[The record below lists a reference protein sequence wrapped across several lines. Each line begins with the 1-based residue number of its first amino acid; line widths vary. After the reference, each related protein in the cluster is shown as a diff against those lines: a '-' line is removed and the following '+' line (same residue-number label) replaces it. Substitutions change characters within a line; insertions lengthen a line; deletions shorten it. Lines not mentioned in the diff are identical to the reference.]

1 MIGPVGSRVRSS
13 IKPST
18 LEYLV
23 TSSIVSASPM
33 MPAPEPPYSSGMH
46 RPSRSARRNSSK
58 RSCGYSLVVSISRAR
73 GLTLSCASRRTL
85 CWSPSISSESWKSM
99 PFKVAARLCND
110 CAVATFQ
117 RERALEAMARTS
129 YDLVVV
135 GAGMTGAGVA
145 LDAASR
151 GLRVALI
158 DSGDV
163 ASGTSSKSSKMVHGG
178 LRYLQQRE
186 FRLVY
191 ENLRE
196 RQRLL
201 ENAPFLVRPLP
212 FLVPLFGRDGVASKA
227 LVKGYS
233 TALRIYDL
241 SGGWRIGHRHR
252 RITRDEAL
260 RYLPTLNA
268 DRLVAGFLYYDA
280 RGDDARVAL
289 ALAKTAALDFGADVA
304 TYVRC
309 VDVLH
314 DPAGRVHAV
323 VAHDLL
329 SDATLTLATTAVV
342 NATGVWADD
351 VFTMAEH
358 RPSHRITPA
367 KGVHLSVPRHRL
379 PADVAAVLNVAG
391 DRRSIFV
398 VPFQGAAYT
407 YVGTTDTAY
416 DGDLDEP
423 HCTPED
429 VAYLLSA
436 VNASTSSNLTTSDV
450 TGLWAGLRPL
460 LAPVKGKAVSERTAD
475 LSRRHQV
482 TDSHDGVVHIT
493 GGKWTTYRQMAQDTV
508 DALAPY
514 ERDLPSVRT
523 KKLRFHGVGAWRPSS
538 LLETHLYQR
547 FGEDA
552 LVILEMIAAND
563 AL

>member
-1 MIGPVGSRVRSS
+1 VTTFDRGDS
-13 IKPST
+13 I
-18 LEYLV
+18 
-23 TSSIVSASPM
+23 
-33 MPAPEPPYSSGMH
+33 
-46 RPSRSARRNSSK
+46 
-58 RSCGYSLVVSISRAR
+58 
-73 GLTLSCASRRTL
+73 
-85 CWSPSISSESWKSM
+85 ESM
-99 PFKVAARLCND
+99 AA
-110 CAVATFQ
+110 T
-117 RERALEAMARTS
+117 T

-158 DSGDV
+158 DGGDV

-212 FLVPLFGRDGVASKA
+212 FLVPLFGRNGVASKA
-227 LVKGYS
+227 MVKGYS

-252 RITRDEAL
+252 RISRDQAL
-260 RYLPTLNA
+260 AYLPTLNT

-289 ALAKTAALDFGADVA
+289 ALAKTAALDFDADVA

-309 VDVLH
+309 VDIRH
-314 DPAGRVHAV
+314 DDSGRANAV
-323 VAHDLL
+323 VCHDVL
-329 SDATLTLATTAVV
+329 AGTTLTIATKAVV

-351 VFTMAEH
+351 VFSIAEH
-358 RPSHRITPA
+358 APSHRITPA
-367 KGVHLSVPRHRL
+367 KGVHVSVARDRL
-379 PADVAAVLNVAG
+379 PADVAAVLNVPG
-391 DRRSIFV
+391 DKRSIFV
-398 VPFQGAAYT
+398 VPFEDAAFT

-423 HCTPED
+423 YCTPDD
-429 VAYLLSA
+429 VAYLLAA
-436 VNASTSSNLTTSDV
+436 VNASTSSDLTTDDV
-450 TGLWAGLRPL
+450 TGVWAGLRPL
-460 LAPVKGKAVSERTAD
+460 LAPVGGKAVRERTAD

-482 TDSHDGVVHIT
+482 TDTHDGVVHIT

-508 DALAPY
+508 DALKPY
-514 ERDLPSVRT
+514 EHELKSVRT
-523 KKLRFHGVGAWRPSS
+523 KKLPLHGVGAWRPSTT
-538 LLETHLYQR
+538 LETHLYDR

-552 LVILEMIAAND
+552 LSVLDLIAANAELGTCPIEGQPYVGAEFLYSARFEMATSLIDLLTRRTRAHLHD
-563 AL
+563 ARATLRGASRVAAIVADELGWDDDDNVQRELDAYESLVRREFNAAGLTL

>member
-1 MIGPVGSRVRSS
+1 
-13 IKPST
+13 
-18 LEYLV
+18 
-23 TSSIVSASPM
+23 
-33 MPAPEPPYSSGMH
+33 
-46 RPSRSARRNSSK
+46 
-58 RSCGYSLVVSISRAR
+58 
-73 GLTLSCASRRTL
+73 
-85 CWSPSISSESWKSM
+85 
-99 PFKVAARLCND
+99 
-110 CAVATFQ
+110 VATF
-117 RERALEAMARTS
+117 RRDHSIEAMAHTT
-129 YDLVVV
+129 YDLIVV

-158 DSGDV
+158 DGGDV

-196 RQRLL
+196 RRRLL

-212 FLVPLFGRDGVASKA
+212 FLVPLFGRNGVASKA

-241 SGGWRIGHRHR
+241 SGGWRIGQRHR
-252 RITRDEAL
+252 KITRDEAIAH
-260 RYLPTLNA
+260 LPTLNT

-309 VDVLH
+309 VEILH
-314 DPAGRVHAV
+314 DPTGRVNAV

-329 SDATLTLATTAVV
+329 ADATFTLTTRAVV

-358 RPSHRITPA
+358 TPSHRITPA

-379 PADVAAVLNVAG
+379 PADVAAVLSVPG

-398 VPFQGAAYT
+398 VPFEGAAFT

-423 HCTPED
+423 HCTTED
-429 VAYLLSA
+429 VAYLLAA

-460 LAPVKGKAVSERTAD
+460 LAPVDGKAVKERTAD

-482 TDSHDGVVHIT
+482 TDSRDGVVHIT
-493 GGKWTTYRQMAQDTV
+493 GGKWTTYRLMAEDTV
-508 DALAPY
+508 DALGPY
-514 ERDLPSVRT
+514 VTDLKGGRT
-523 KKLRFHGVGAWRPSS
+523 KRLRLHGVGSWRPTS
-538 LLETHLYQR
+538 EREIHLYDR

-552 LVILEMIAAND
+552 KVVLDLIAANEELGECPIEGQPYVGAEFVFSVRFEMATSMIDLLTRRTRAHLHD
-563 AL
+563 ARATLRGAARVGALVAPVLGWSDEDLRRQLDEYESLVRREFRAAGLTL

>member
-1 MIGPVGSRVRSS
+1 M
-13 IKPST
+13 
-18 LEYLV
+18 
-23 TSSIVSASPM
+23 
-33 MPAPEPPYSSGMH
+33 
-46 RPSRSARRNSSK
+46 
-58 RSCGYSLVVSISRAR
+58 
-73 GLTLSCASRRTL
+73 
-85 CWSPSISSESWKSM
+85 
-99 PFKVAARLCND
+99 AA
-110 CAVATFQ
+110 T
-117 RERALEAMARTS
+117 T

-158 DSGDV
+158 DSGDI

-212 FLVPLFGRDGVASKA
+212 FLVPLFGRNGVASKA

-252 RITRDEAL
+252 RITRDQAL
-260 RYLPTLNA
+260 AHLPTLNTE
-268 DRLVAGFLYYDA
+268 RLVAGFLYFDA

-289 ALAKTAALDFGADVA
+289 ALAKTAALDFDADVA

-309 VDVLH
+309 VDIRH
-314 DPAGRVHAV
+314 DTSGRANAV
-323 VAHDLL
+323 VGHDLL
-329 SDATLTLATTAVV
+329 ADATLTIATRAVV

-351 VFTMAEH
+351 VFSIAEH
-358 RPSHRITPA
+358 TASHRITPA
-367 KGVHLSVPRHRL
+367 KGVHVSVARDRL
-379 PADVAAVLNVAG
+379 PADVAAILSVPG

-398 VPFQGAAYT
+398 VPFEDAPFT

-423 HCTPED
+423 FCT
-429 VAYLLSA
+429 
-436 VNASTSSNLTTSDV
+436 
-450 TGLWAGLRPL
+450 
-460 LAPVKGKAVSERTAD
+460 
-475 LSRRHQV
+475 
-482 TDSHDGVVHIT
+482 
-493 GGKWTTYRQMAQDTV
+493 
-508 DALAPY
+508 
-514 ERDLPSVRT
+514 
-523 KKLRFHGVGAWRPSS
+523 
-538 LLETHLYQR
+538 
-547 FGEDA
+547 
-552 LVILEMIAAND
+552 
-563 AL
+563 